1 MDRKGEQ
8 YVALLASV
16 IESLGSVWTRGEDN
30 LDALL
35 GSIRALRTLKKVI
48 LADMEAAHTTAAQE
62 PVQAAERGEDDDG

>member
-48 LADMEAAHTTAAQE
+48 LADLEESKKAADQK